1 VNDKAMNAI
10 CQTLSPSKFSRIS
23 HCETAK
29 EAWEVIETTYEG
41 TQLVKFAKLQ
51 MLVSQF
57 GGIKMLEEESF
68 NEFYTKIS
76 DLRNSMINLGKEIS
90 NAKLIKKILRSLPER
105 FRVKITTI
113 EESKDLDSMR
123 IEELVESLQTNEFSL
138 PPLRKTKSI
147 ALRTINK
154 KSENPSDEDGLAMF
168 AINFKRLMNSSK
180 GKLGTRMLNFLKI
193 IRETPKELIKKI
205 LNLTKRIH
213 VVLGVLNVQVMVI
226 IVLVVEI

>member
-1 VNDKAMNAI
+1 MNAI

-76 DLRNSMINLGKEIS
+76 DLRNSMINLGKKTS
-90 NAKLIKKILRSLPER
+90 DAKIIKKILRSLLER
-105 FRVKITTI
+105 FRIKVSTI
-113 EESKDLDSMR
+113 EERKNLNDMK
-123 IEELVESLQTNEFSL
+123 IEELVGPLQTYEFSS
-138 PPLRKTKSI
+138 PPLKKIKSI
-147 ALRTINK
+147 ALK
-154 KSENPSDEDGLAMF
+154 AAK
-168 AINFKRLMNSSK
+168 
-180 GKLGTRMLNFLKI
+180 
-193 IRETPKELIKKI
+193 
-205 LNLTKRIH
+205 
-213 VVLGVLNVQVMVI
+213 
-226 IVLVVEI
+226 